1 MISTHT
7 CTRTEP
13 YDPALTLLNI
23 YSKERK
29 KKKLLK
35 RYAPILITALFIV
48 VKIYKQPKSMDKESV
63 GHIYNG
69 KEKKLLLF
77 VKTWMNLEN
86 IKLSKI
92 NEMQKDSKYY
102 MESLMWNLK

>member
-1 MISTHT
+1 
-7 CTRTEP
+7 
-13 YDPALTLLNI
+13 
-23 YSKERK
+23 
-29 KKKLLK
+29 
-35 RYAPILITALFIV
+35 
-48 VKIYKQPKSMDKESV
+48 MDKESV

>member
-1 MISTHT
+1 
-7 CTRTEP
+7 
-13 YDPALTLLNI
+13 
-23 YSKERK
+23 
-29 KKKLLK
+29 
-35 RYAPILITALFIV
+35 
-48 VKIYKQPKSMDKESV
+48 MDKENV

-92 NEMQKDSKYY
+92 NEMQKDNKYY
-102 MESLMWNLK
+102 MKSLMWNLK

>member
-1 MISTHT
+1 M
-7 CTRTEP
+7 
-13 YDPALTLLNI
+13 
-23 YSKERK
+23 
-29 KKKLLK
+29 K

-48 VKIYKQPKSMDKESV
+48 VKIYKQPKSIDKENV

-86 IKLSKI
+86 IKLPKVQLGGGQANIPRRNKSPIKKR
-92 NEMQKDSKYY
+92 EK
-102 MESLMWNLK
+102 

>member
-7 CTRTEP
+7 CTHTEP
-13 YDPALTLLNI
+13 YDPALPLLNI

-29 KKKLLK
+29 RKLLK

-48 VKIYKQPKSMDKESV
+48 VKIYKQPKSMDKENV

-92 NEMQKDSKYY
+92 NEMQKDNKYY
-102 MESLMWNLK
+102 MKSLMWNLK